1 MGMILPSTQL
11 SGKMPLLYII
21 LNNFRYIGSKLLNVL
36 LMCSFKIWSLP
47 GDSLLFCNAATA
59 SVISSVVIG
68 KFIASL

>member
-11 SGKMPLLYII
+11 SGKMPLSNII

-36 LMCSFKIWSLP
+36 FMCSFKILSLP
-47 GDSLLFCNAATA
+47 GDLLFCNATTV
-59 SVISSVVIG
+59 SVISPVVIG